1 MSDASLPD
9 EVASLTQEVRALG
22 GEVHLR
28 AAPRFVWAT
37 FQRPV
42 SDGAMAI
49 ERALRSALDPRQVL
63 NPGACRPAV
72 TAPLQSMD
80 MNTSAAGTAKPSTDL
95 TAKQRSEA
103 ALIASAALDCVH
115 CGLCLSSCPTYMLN
129 GREPKLAARS
139 HST

>member
-1 MSDASLPD
+1 
-9 EVASLTQEVRALG
+9 VRALG

-63 NPGACRPAV
+63 NPGRVP
-72 TAPLQSMD
+72 
-80 MNTSAAGTAKPSTDL
+80 
-95 TAKQRSEA
+95 
-103 ALIASAALDCVH
+103 
-115 CGLCLSSCPTYMLN
+115 GLP
-129 GREPKLAARS
+129 
-139 HST
+139 